1 MGKDN
6 EGINKN
12 TETYP
17 EMNESN
23 ELQYHIQRKR
33 VFNLIHQER
42 LYQIMMGKL
51 KGWDKEESK
60 SMNDWLSVI
69 EHELREAKESYFFNA
84 RGRDTGYHEILQIA
98 SVCVAALEYLSPE
111 TLEYFYTLSNPDN
124 ADKNLLIKNLSE
136 KIKGE

>member
-23 ELQYHIQRKR
+23 ELAYHIQRKR

-42 LYQIMMGKL
+42 LYQISMGKL
-51 KGWDKEESK
+51 KGWDSEESK

-69 EHELREAKESYFFNA
+69 EHELREAKESYFYNA
-84 RGRDTGYHEILQIA
+84 KGRDVGYHEILQIA
-98 SVCVAALEYLSPE
+98 SVCVAALEYLDKE
-111 TLEYFYTLSNPDN
+111 TLERFYELSNPDN
-124 ADKNLLIKNLSE
+124 VLKNLESKS
-136 KIKGE
+136 